1 MIRRPWRHRNLLESF
16 IGAFRGVVIILKHER
31 YAKLVGFSG
40 ILIILFAVTLNISL
54 IEIAVL
60 VTAITMVLL
69 AEIFNAAVEN
79 ILNIVKPY
87 RDHHVKV
94 LKEVSAG
101 MVLLASFG
109 AAITGCLILLPKI
122 ILILK

>member
-16 IGAFRGVVIILKHER
+16 IGAFRGLVMILRHER
-31 YAKLVGFSG
+31 YTKLVGFSG
-40 ILIILFAVTLNISL
+40 ILIILFAVILDVSL
-54 IEIAVL
+54 IEIAIL
-60 VTAITMVLL
+60 VTTITIVLL
-69 AEIFNAAVEN
+69 AEIFNAAIENVLN
-79 ILNIVKPY
+79 ILKPY

-122 ILILK
+122 ILLLK